1 MKNMNG
7 KNSGIFSGAN
17 AARIIVAL
25 ICLCL
30 IGGLM
35 IYSFQSALDRNEAES
50 GSVNDINDVND
61 VNGADN
67 RTDLSVS
74 SNIPVTDSAG
84 AADSAGADANKKST
98 DKDNVQE
105 NIAVMPAEGNIIRD
119 YSGEGLVY
127 SETLNQYL
135 AHKAVDIGAPV
146 GTDVIAVESGTVI
159 AVDDDDRYGLTVT
172 LSHGNSLET
181 SYANLAE
188 ASVAEGDVVN
198 KGDRLGTVGQGSL
211 FESADD
217 PHLHFAAHRN
227 GEAVDP
233 HKLWNW

>member
-1 MKNMNG
+1 MKNSSG

-17 AARIIVAL
+17 AARVIVAL

-35 IYSFQSALDRNEAES
+35 IYSFQNALDRNEAES
-50 GSVNDINDVND
+50 GGASDINKAESA
-61 VNGADN
+61 GEQSY
-67 RTDLSVS
+67 LSVS

-84 AADSAGADANKKST
+84 ASDSAGSDSGEKSADNDDAA
-98 DKDNVQE
+98 E
-105 NIAVMPAEGNIIRD
+105 NISVMPAEGSIIRD
-119 YSGEGLVY
+119 YSGEGLVF

-146 GTDVIAVESGTVI
+146 GTAVIAVESGTVI

-172 LSHGNSLET
+172 LSHGGGLET
-181 SYANLAE
+181 SYACLEE

-198 KGDRLGTVGQGSL
+198 KGDQIGTVGQDSL

-217 PHLHFAAHRN
+217 PHLHFSAHRN
-227 GEAVDP
+227 GSPVDP

>member
-25 ICLCL
+25 TCLCL

-50 GSVNDINDVND
+50 GAGNDVK
-61 VNGADN
+61 GADE

-84 AADSAGADANKKST
+84 AADSSAGQDADAGSA
-98 DKDNVQE
+98 DKEDAQKNVS
-105 NIAVMPAEGNIIRD
+105 VMPAEGNIIRD

-135 AHKAVDIGAPV
+135 SHKAVDIGAPV
-146 GTDVIAVESGTVI
+146 GTEVIAVESGTVI

-172 LSHGNSLET
+172 LSHGGGLET

-198 KGDRLGTVGQGSL
+198 KGDQIGTIGQGAL

-217 PHLHFAAHRN
+217 PHLHFAVHKN
-227 GEAVDP
+227 GEAADP

>member
-1 MKNMNG
+1 MKNSSG

-30 IGGLM
+30 TGGLM
-35 IYSFQSALDRNEAES
+35 IYSFQSSLDRNEEAA
-50 GSVNDINDVND
+50 GAVNDAK
-61 VNGADN
+61 GADDQS
-67 RTDLSVS
+67 DLSVS

-84 AADSAGADANKKST
+84 ASDGADSGASEKSSQKNDAQ
-98 DKDNVQE
+98 KDVS
-105 NIAVMPAEGNIIRD
+105 IMPAEGNIIRD
-119 YSGEGLVY
+119 YSGDGLVY

-146 GTDVIAVESGTVI
+146 GSEVTAVESGTVI
-159 AVDDDDRYGLTVT
+159 SVDDDDRYGLTVT
-172 LSHGNSLET
+172 LSHGGGLET
-181 SYANLAE
+181 VYANLDE
-188 ASVAEGDVVN
+188 ASVSEGDVVN
-198 KGDRLGTVGQGSL
+198 KGDRIGTVGQGSL

-217 PHLHFAAHRN
+217 PHLHFEAHKN

>member
-1 MKNMNG
+1 MKNSSG

-30 IGGLM
+30 TGGLM
-35 IYSFQSALDRNEAES
+35 IYSFQNALDRNEAET
-50 GSVNDINDVND
+50 GAVNDAKS
-61 VNGADN
+61 ADGQS
-67 RTDLSVS
+67 DLSVS

-84 AADSAGADANKKST
+84 TSGSAVSGDPEKSSEKNDAQ
-98 DKDNVQE
+98 KD
-105 NIAVMPAEGNIIRD
+105 ISIMPAEGNIIRD
-119 YSGEGLVY
+119 YSGSGLVY

-146 GTDVIAVESGTVI
+146 GSEVTAVESGTVI
-159 AVDDDDRYGLTVT
+159 SVDDNDRYGLTVT
-172 LSHGNSLET
+172 LSHGGGLET
-181 SYANLAE
+181 TYASLDE
-188 ASVAEGDVVN
+188 ASIAEGDVVN
-198 KGDRLGTVGQGSL
+198 KGDRIGTIGQGSL

-217 PHLHFAAHRN
+217 PHLHFEAHKN

>member
-1 MKNMNG
+1 MKNSSG

-30 IGGLM
+30 TGGLM
-35 IYSFQSALDRNEAES
+35 IYSFQSSLDRNEEA
-50 GSVNDINDVND
+50 
-61 VNGADN
+61 A
-67 RTDLSVS
+67 DLSVS

-84 AADSAGADANKKST
+84 ASDGADSGASEKSSQKN
-98 DKDNVQE
+98 DVQKDVS
-105 NIAVMPAEGNIIRD
+105 IMPAEGNIIRD
-119 YSGEGLVY
+119 HSGDGLVY

-146 GTDVIAVESGTVI
+146 GSDVTAVESGTVI
-159 AVDDDDRYGLTVT
+159 SVNDDDRYGLTVT
-172 LSHGNSLET
+172 LSHGGGLET
-181 SYANLAE
+181 VYANLDE
-188 ASVAEGDVVN
+188 ASVSEGDVVN
-198 KGDRLGTVGQGSL
+198 KGDRIGTVGQGSL

-217 PHLHFAAHRN
+217 PHLHFEAHKN